1 MTSPHNPPNPFP
13 GQPGGPA
20 SPYSAPGAAP
30 VPQSGSPFPTPHAS
44 GSPVP
49 PPQHPGPQ
57 GPGQAPAGHGPQSPL
72 TTPGLP
78 GQPPGPGPATQPPK
92 KKSRLPLLVGT
103 GVLVLA
109 LLSGL
114 GYLLLTW
121 TKTPEQRAEDA
132 INDFMKNY
140 AAGNGEKAKTYLDTD
155 SGGDTSL
162 LTDQVLKTAATKAP
176 ITDITITST
185 GGLTYRAAF
194 KTGGKPATLPIT
206 AQVPTSRTDPVR
218 LKATLPVL
226 DLAKLRN
233 LPVTVNGTTPKTT
246 SPRVLPGGYTLTI
259 TNPNYTLEP
268 DQAVITVSQSPS
280 TTPEPKLSQ
289 DGEAVFRDKLR
300 QAVAAC
306 LAEKTLAWTCGV
318 NYRASGGYVPHEGT
332 VARVAAAEEMAKID
346 QIKVRLDPTR
356 PNLAQPDGELPRV
369 KTSSPCD
376 YNGAPHPPG
385 CEPKDGV
392 GPQLQ
397 TPKIDM
403 TTSDLKVT
411 WS

>member
-1 MTSPHNPPNPFP
+1 MTSPHNPFP
-13 GQPGGPA
+13 GQPGPA
-20 SPYSAPGAAP
+20 SPYSAP
-30 VPQSGSPFPTPHAS
+30 VPQSGSPFPAPGQAPAP

-57 GPGQAPAGHGPQSPL
+57 GPGQAPASPHNPL
-72 TTPGLP
+72 
-78 GQPPGPGPATQPPK
+78 GPGPATQPPK
-92 KKSRLPLLVGT
+92 KKSRLPLLIGT

-114 GYLLLTW
+114 GYLLLVW

-132 INDFMKNY
+132 INDFMKSY
-140 AAGNGEKAKTYLDTD
+140 AAGNAEKAKTYLDTD

-185 GGLTYRAAF
+185 GGLTFQAAF

-206 AQVPTSRTDPVR
+206 AQVPTSRTDQVKLR
-218 LKATLPVL
+218 ATLPAL
-226 DLAKLRN
+226 DLTKLRN

-268 DQAVITVSQSPS
+268 DQATITVSQSPS
-280 TTPEPKLSQ
+280 NTPEPKLSSE
-289 DGEAVFRDKLR
+289 GEIAFREKLKE
-300 QAVAAC
+300 AVAAC
-306 LAEKTLAWTCGV
+306 LTEKTLTWTCGDKV
-318 NYRASGGYVPHEGT
+318 HTSDPNLVLTDGT
-332 VARVAAAEEMAKID
+332 VIRGTVPEEQGKLD
-346 QIKVRLDPTR
+346 QIKGRLDPTR
-356 PNLAQPDGELPRV
+356 PNLALPDGTLPQANHSV
-369 KTSSPCD
+369 ACTK
-376 YNGAPHPPG
+376 NGAPVPEG
-385 CEPKDGV
+385 CSSRNG
-392 GPQLQ
+392 GARWR
-397 TPKIDM
+397 TPRIDM
-403 TTSDLKVT
+403 TTSELKVT